1 MSARRCR
8 SAAVIV
14 AFLGLASSPTIALA
28 QSRDAARTLA
38 KNDGL
43 LIDGKTFD
51 ITRAT
56 GKGDASALIA
66 RLGAREIAA
75 GAIIYRKDGK
85 LYIADNVAVPPAAVV
100 TTDPPAVA
108 TADPAAERRRAQGIR
123 DPNADCG
130 QPAAVRDPSGD
141 CRLAAPLR
149 DPASARQQPQGL
161 HDTDAARQQPQGL
174 HDTDAARQ
182 QPQGLQDPV
191 AARQQPLGA
200 PDLDAGRQ
208 QSQHLRDLA
217 GASQQS
223 QGPRTV
229 EVTPQQ
235 RIESNN
241 AAAARQRVYIND
253 PDYVYYHLKKAFEET
268 WSTADKK

>member
-85 LYIADNVAVPPAAVV
+85 LYIADNVAVPPGAVV

-108 TADPAAERRRAQGIR
+108 TADPGAERQRAQGIR
-123 DPNADCG
+123 DPNTDCG
-130 QPAAVRDPSGD
+130 QPAAVRDPSVD

-174 HDTDAARQ
+174 
-182 QPQGLQDPV
+182 QDPV
-191 AARQQPLGA
+191 AARQQPQGA
-200 PDLDAGRQ
+200 RDLDAAREQ
-208 QSQHLRDLA
+208 PQHLRDLA

-235 RIESNN
+235 PIESNN

>member
-28 QSRDAARTLA
+28 QSQDAARTLA

-108 TADPAAERRRAQGIR
+108 TADPGAERQRAQGIR
-123 DPNADCG
+123 DPNTDCG
-130 QPAAVRDPSGD
+130 QPAAVRDPSVD

-174 HDTDAARQ
+174 
-182 QPQGLQDPV
+182 QDPV
-191 AARQQPLGA
+191 AARQQPQGA
-200 PDLDAGRQ
+200 RDLDAGRQ

>member
-28 QSRDAARTLA
+28 QSQDAARTLA

-85 LYIADNVAVPPAAVV
+85 LYIADNVAVPPAAVA

-108 TADPAAERRRAQGIR
+108 TADPGAERRRAQGIR

-130 QPAAVRDPSGD
+130 QPAAVRDPSVD
-141 CRLAAPLR
+141 CRIAAPLR

-161 HDTDAARQQPQGL
+161 HDADL
-174 HDTDAARQ
+174 ARQ

-191 AARQQPLGA
+191 ASRQQPQGARDLDAARQQP
-200 PDLDAGRQ
+200 
-208 QSQHLRDLA
+208 QHLRDLA
-217 GASQQS
+217 AASQQS

-235 RIESNN
+235 PIESNN

-268 WSTADKK
+268 WSAADKK